1 MEDELPGSGVGLADV
16 YLLGEEDLVEK
27 GVEAV
32 GSGVL
37 LADEVGVEV
46 VAIAEEDDC
55 VAGLAELTDLLE
67 GIGAEADEHGV
78 PCVADLSV
86 GGLNMADAADG
97 IVELGG
103 RDLAVGIESE
113 IAASGVAIADWA
125 FEGGHSEPLERGERE
140 AGIDGI
146 EDVAEVEDLEFF
158 VGEDVDGH
166 GRCECVEGSYLVF
179 ERHAEEE
186 LVVVV
191 VLGDELRDEASLGGL
206 GGESVGVGKEP
217 PEGFGL
223 LTLELPS
230 IEDLA
235 DIAVGGR
242 WQVELGVD
250 VGEIGGVHD
259 NLAIGGEEFTALG
272 EEVGEI
278 GEAAGNADAIH
289 EKENG
294 IVAALG
300 LEREEIGVGDL
311 LDATVGDDIGCEGRN
326 LECLDIVALAL
337 EDEGV
342 AACAGPDIE
351 DSTTR
356 DAESPLGVP
365 LEALGVLEKE
375 LGGPN
380 LVVEAVGMDDDFGIS
395 VAVLIGTERQAEGV

>member
-1 MEDELPGSGVGLADV
+1 M
-16 YLLGEEDLVEK
+16 
-27 GVEAV
+27 
-32 GSGVL
+32 
-37 LADEVGVEV
+37 
-46 VAIAEEDDC
+46 
-55 VAGLAELTDLLE
+55 
-67 GIGAEADEHGV
+67 
-78 PCVADLSV
+78 
-86 GGLNMADAADG
+86 
-97 IVELGG
+97 
-103 RDLAVGIESE
+103 
-113 IAASGVAIADWA
+113 
-125 FEGGHSEPLERGERE
+125 
-140 AGIDGI
+140 
-146 EDVAEVEDLEFF
+146 
-158 VGEDVDGH
+158 
-166 GRCECVEGSYLVF
+166 
-179 ERHAEEE
+179 
-186 LVVVV
+186 VVV

-223 LTLELPS
+223 LALELPG